1 MGRLAWSAGAVEST
15 SGGGVVP
22 IRRGGRGNWGS
33 DKEVRAMLKT
43 VGLAIGVG
51 LITRG
56 ISLSSSS
63 LAEEKEP
70 ETAIAECTYRGV
82 TYKADAL
89 ECWDD
94 GYWHRCDGN
103 TGRWINMRQKYKLI

>member
-1 MGRLAWSAGAVEST
+1 
-15 SGGGVVP
+15 
-22 IRRGGRGNWGS
+22 
-33 DKEVRAMLKT
+33 MLKT

-103 TGRWINMRQKYKLI
+103 TGRWINMRQKCKLI